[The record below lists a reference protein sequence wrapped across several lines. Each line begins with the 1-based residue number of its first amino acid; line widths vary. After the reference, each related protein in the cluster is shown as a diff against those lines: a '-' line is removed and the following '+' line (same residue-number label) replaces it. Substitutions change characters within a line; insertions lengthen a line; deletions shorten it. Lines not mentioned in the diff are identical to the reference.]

1 MEVAG
6 GGFRGG
12 GRRLWGWRKDVL
24 EVVGNVSRGNWPE
37 LRMGVAR
44 GRVCVI
50 KEGGGIKFVKLVMCS
65 WFKTQETANLYSH
78 LTLDKLNY
86 SELPFPLQNR
96 ETTDPISV
104 VYKG

>member
-37 LRMGVAR
+37 LRMGVAG
-44 GRVCVI
+44 GRVCDQ
-50 KEGGGIKFVKLVMCS
+50 GRR
-65 WFKTQETANLYSH
+65 W
-78 LTLDKLNY
+78 D
-86 SELPFPLQNR
+86 
-96 ETTDPISV
+96 
-104 VYKG
+104 